1 MNTINKQRLAESIG
15 KNISHKCR
23 ELNLTQKKLAEMSGL
38 TEAGI
43 SRYIAGER
51 LPRIDILLRI
61 ATALHCTLDYL
72 LYGVEM

>member
-1 MNTINKQRLAESIG
+1 MMTVDKHHLAESIG
-15 KNISHKCR
+15 KHIAQKCK
-23 ELNLTQKKLAEMSGL
+23 EMHLTQKQLAEISGL

-61 ATALHCTLDYL
+61 AAALNCTIDYL
-72 LYGVEM
+72 LYGIEI